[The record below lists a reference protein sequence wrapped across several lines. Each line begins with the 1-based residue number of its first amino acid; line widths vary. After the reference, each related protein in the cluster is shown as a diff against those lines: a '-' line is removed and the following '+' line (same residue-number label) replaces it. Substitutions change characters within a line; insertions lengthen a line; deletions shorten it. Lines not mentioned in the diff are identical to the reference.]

1 MEKEILEETEHDPST
16 GSTAVQPGC
25 VQSSIWAKSG
35 GTVNAPSLISSHFS
49 APVIFN
55 FNTSAEDLEKQ
66 PSVVCDESRKQVL
79 REKLMLCTRQ
89 LCTTVYEGTSDGGS
103 SIALADIYTE
113 LYIVEGHTGGVS
125 NQHEVWQ
132 IEALSRA
139 IAADTPVEFSDIF
152 KECSDSLKQRT
163 VLTLGIAGVGK
174 TVSIQKFALEWAEGK
189 TNEDIDFVFLMSFR
203 DLNPI
208 MEEHYS
214 LYTLLCYFYHQLDL
228 KTEDVEALGGLNVLF
243 VFDGLDES
251 RLALNFTSNKMVCD
265 VTEMSS
271 VDLLIVNLI
280 IGNMLPSARIWITSR
295 PAAAHQVP
303 SKHIDLVTEV
313 RGFNDDQKEEYFRK
327 RVSNQEQAS
336 KIISHIKKS
345 KSLYIMCHIP
355 VFCWISA
362 TVLQLMLD
370 DEKYGEDDQQQE
382 EVPTTLTG
390 MYTNFMLY
398 QIDLKLQKYP
408 GRYQK
413 KSQEYVDYSEE
424 ILRLAELAYK
434 NLLREK
440 FIFFEKDLQECGINV
455 QAASKAPVD
464 SLVTN
469 LINGNLLPTARL
481 WITSR
486 PAAANQIPLEY
497 VDLFT
502 EIRGFTDKQKEEY
515 FRKRIPDET
524 EASRIITHIKISQS
538 LYIMCHI
545 PVFCWITATVLQEI
559 LIKKQE
565 DVPSTLTEMYIH
577 FLLIQMNMKNQ
588 KYDKEVERDLTKLV
602 NSNRVMIL
610 KLAKLAFEQLK
621 KENIMFYENDLRDC
635 GIDAS
640 EDSEYSGM
648 CAEIFKQESVLYEK
662 KVYCFIHLSLQ
673 EFLAAFY
680 VFYTYLNKDMED
692 LQFFFGDQ
700 FPKKFLLEH
709 LLTKAFDKAMES
721 EKGHLDLFLRFLL
734 GISHESNHKHLTCL
748 LPQTENTKKSISKV
762 IQHIKQ
768 LQNTSENLNLSPEKS
783 INNFF
788 CLLELKDSSLYNQIM
803 KYMNVE
809 ALPDKSLSLSNC
821 SALAYILV
829 VSEELLDELNPKK
842 YNTSNAACR
851 RLVPAVRCCK
861 KALFA
866 GCELTMSCCECV
878 SMALQSENSPLRE
891 LDLSDNYGLETATT
905 LLSDGLKSSHC
916 KLEILRLA
924 RCNFSQKSCAE
935 LVSALRSTAPNLKE
949 LDLSSNDLQDS
960 GLNQLLFGLGN
971 LNCKLQ
977 ILRLGWCNLTEKS
990 CKFLSSFLNTTSES
1004 CLTELDLSDN
1014 DLQNAGIELLSAGL
1028 ENPKCRLEIL
1038 RLSGCMITEEGCS
1051 SLASALSLNPSYLK
1065 ELDLSYNH
1073 PGESGEKLLSARQED
1088 PLCHFLLRID
1098 PKGEQF
1104 IKAGMKKYACRL
1116 TLDPNTAHK
1125 KLYLSEANRRVTFT
1139 NEIQD
1144 YPDHPDRFETFP
1156 QVLCKEGLSARCYW
1170 EVKCEEKPEIGVTY
1184 PQIQRKEEGITV
1196 YDAQAQIG
1204 LNVVS
1209 WILGSSPIGY
1219 HACHASEYTNINT
1232 TVPESGRIGVFLDW
1246 PAGILSF
1253 YSISTDTQTVSHL
1266 HTFHTTFK
1274 NHLFPAFFVDFGS
1287 VSICQID

>member
-1 MEKEILEETEHDPST
+1 MLSGVSESWPELLLACLVIVLSILLWRMRHLTRTKDSQVIEEPYRTTPIIENRPNPGHPGVFPPSVKANPSPTPVVSSDSWSVVVSAST
-16 GSTAVQPGC
+16 GST
-25 VQSSIWAKSG
+25 
-35 GTVNAPSLISSHFS
+35 VNAP
-49 APVIFN
+49 AFN
-55 FNTSAEDLEKQ
+55 SNNFHG
-66 PSVVCDESRKQVL
+66 PSVFNITTTSGYGSTGAEPEEIHSADDSILKKFLESHKASIKKKTQCIFEGKKDAKNKTL
-79 REKLMLCTRQ
+79 LKN
-89 LCTTVYEGTSDGGS
+89 VYTQ
-103 SIALADIYTE
+103 
-113 LYIVEGHTGGVS
+113 LYITEGELNKV
-125 NQHEVWQ
+125 NNEHETLKIMKDKAFRGHQ
-132 IEALSRA
+132 SQETA
-139 IAADTPVEFSDIF
+139 IHCNEIFSVAWKNKDQN
-152 KECSDSLKQRT
+152 KT
-163 VLTLGIAGVGK
+163 VLTKGIAGIGK
-174 TVSIQKFALEWAEGK
+174 TVSVQKFLLDWAEGEA
-189 TNEDIDFVFLMSFR
+189 NQHIDCMFLLPFRELNLLKDKQYSFHELLVEFHPDLEELKETKMLDRLKLVF
-203 DLNPI
+203 I
-208 MEEHYS
+208 
-214 LYTLLCYFYHQLDL
+214 
-228 KTEDVEALGGLNVLF
+228 
-243 VFDGLDES
+243 FDGLDES
-251 RLALNFTSNKMVCD
+251 RLSLNFDSMVRN
-265 VTEMSS
+265 V
-271 VDLLIVNLI
+271 
-280 IGNMLPSARIWITSR
+280 
-295 PAAAHQVP
+295 
-303 SKHIDLVTEV
+303 
-313 RGFNDDQKEEYFRK
+313 
-327 RVSNQEQAS
+327 
-336 KIISHIKKS
+336 KK
-345 KSLYIMCHIP
+345 
-355 VFCWISA
+355 
-362 TVLQLMLD
+362 
-370 DEKYGEDDQQQE
+370 
-382 EVPTTLTG
+382 
-390 MYTNFMLY
+390 
-398 QIDLKLQKYP
+398 
-408 GRYQK
+408 
-413 KSQEYVDYSEE
+413 
-424 ILRLAELAYK
+424 
-434 NLLREK
+434 
-440 FIFFEKDLQECGINV
+440 
-455 QAASKAPVD
+455 KAPVD